1 MRLAMVASLPMD
13 SRRLPLA
20 RPPFELGPGSLQ
32 ESDLGLPLEL
42 GQALPLESESGPQES
57 IVQG

>member
-1 MRLAMVASLPMD
+1 MGRT
-13 SRRLPLA
+13 R
-20 RPPFELGPGSLQ
+20 SLQ
-32 ESDLGLPLEL
+32 ESELGLPLEL